1 MLSKDIRKIAVK
13 MNEHDTAD
21 VAFTNI
27 QIKEL
32 EKVKNTIPNSLR
44 RNSELLDDIKRVIPE
59 GMAKLN
65 LKKYLFLKDGKSLMR
80 EIIKL
85 IDEEI
90 KKLEKEKQEYYDTYK
105 K

>member
-44 RNSELLDDIKRVIPE
+44 RNSELL
-59 GMAKLN
+59 
-65 LKKYLFLKDGKSLMR
+65 MR